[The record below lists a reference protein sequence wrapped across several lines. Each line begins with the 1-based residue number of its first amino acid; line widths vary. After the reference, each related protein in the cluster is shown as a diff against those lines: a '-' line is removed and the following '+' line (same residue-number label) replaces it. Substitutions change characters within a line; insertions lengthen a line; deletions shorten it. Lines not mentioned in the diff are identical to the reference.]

1 MKLIRE
7 EFYKICNRKS
17 VKVSFGIV
25 LICILLVFLAIGPLN
40 ERCRVGDDTTTY
52 SGFEAIKMDRE
63 LAKEFEGV
71 LTDEIVQA
79 MVEKCYFLEEING
92 IATNG
97 NFVNE
102 FFSDNGL
109 TNGVYKGNP
118 DDYILATQTVPLES
132 VPMGSLTEEPVYFA
146 YTEGWRVLYTLFT
159 IAAVLVCLFTIIAIS
174 PVFSEEYALN
184 TVSILLTSE
193 YGKNKDI
200 WAKIMASILFG
211 IGAFLI
217 CTILMVLLC
226 GGCYGFQG
234 LNCFT
239 GMLEASWYLPTAW
252 VGSVSYLKIWQFF
265 LLYFII
271 VILAII
277 MVCTFTLFVS
287 AMCKQTYI
295 SLTIGTVF
303 FILPAAIWF
312 YLVISGIHG
321 AFAGVMRVI
330 MYCSPLYSCMNGTI
344 APTISTYMMLIR
356 GGIFLIISIPSGIGA
371 FLKFRNYQ
379 VS

>member
-7 EFYKICNRKS
+7 ELYKICNRKS
-17 VKVSFGIV
+17 VKVSF
-25 LICILLVFLAIGPLN
+25 LIILASILLCFFTSGPLN
-40 ERCRVGDDTTTY
+40 ERCRVGTDTPVY
-52 SGFEAIKMDRE
+52 SGFAAIKMDRE

-71 LTDEIVQA
+71 LTDEVVQA
-79 MVEKCYFLEEING
+79 MAEKCFFLETMNG

-97 NFVNE
+97 NFVNK
-102 FFSDNGL
+102 FFTDNGL

-118 DDYILATQTVPLES
+118 DDYIPATQTVPLES

-146 YTEGWRVLYTLFT
+146 YTKGWRVLNTLFSV
-159 IAAVLVCLFTIIAIS
+159 AAILVCLFTIIAIS

-184 TVSILLTSE
+184 TVSVLLTSK
-193 YGKNKDI
+193 YGKGKDI
-200 WAKIMASILFG
+200 WAKVIASILFG
-211 IGAFLI
+211 MGAFSI

-234 LNCFT
+234 LNCFA
-239 GMLEASWYLPTAW
+239 GMLEGYWYLPTAW
-252 VGSVSYLKIWQFF
+252 VGSVSYIKIWQFF

-277 MVCTFTLFVS
+277 MVCTFTLFAS

-295 SLTIGTVF
+295 SITLGMVF

-312 YLVISGIHG
+312 FLAISGIG
-321 AFAGVMRVI
+321 GYFGTVLRVI

-344 APTISTYMMLIR
+344 APTITLYMMLIR
-356 GGIFLIISIPSGIGA
+356 GGIFLIVSIPSGIGA
-371 FLKFRNYQ
+371 FFRFRNYQ
-379 VS
+379 VL